1 MKLSY
6 GQRKAMPKKDFAL
19 PGKREGG
26 KGGYPIEDKAHAR
39 NALAR
44 VAQHGSSAEKAEVRE
59 KVHKKYPSIGKNHDS
74 GHDSD
79 DRLEKREHH
88 ESAGRIPDHHHP
100 EHAPGV
106 PHEHLNPTAAH
117 FDKLGR

>member
-19 PGKREGG
+19 PAKRDGG

-59 KVHKKYPSIGKNHDS
+59 KVHKKFPSIGKNHNP
-74 GHDSD
+74 D
-79 DRLEKREHH
+79 DHEMPEKRGSR
-88 ESAGRIPDHHHP
+88 ESGGHIPDHHHP
-100 EHAPGV
+100 QHAPGI